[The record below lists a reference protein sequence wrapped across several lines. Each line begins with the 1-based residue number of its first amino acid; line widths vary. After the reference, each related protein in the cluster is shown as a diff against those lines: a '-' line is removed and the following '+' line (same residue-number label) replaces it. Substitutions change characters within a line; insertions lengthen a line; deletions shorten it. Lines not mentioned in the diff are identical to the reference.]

1 MNNLLQDA
9 SLDIWD
15 QKYRLKDMQGNPV
28 DQTIQDTYWRTAS
41 FLARKEKDSLFWE
54 QEFLWALQNGA
65 IPAGRIMSNA
75 GAEKYK
81 PATSLINCTVSQAI
95 PDSVE
100 GIFGTLERAA
110 ITLKAGCGIGYEGS
124 TLRPKNAY
132 VNGAGA
138 STSGS
143 LPFLDVYD
151 KMCLTIASAGGR
163 RGAQMLT
170 FDLEHPDVLE
180 LIKAKRETGRFT
192 QFNISLLIT
201 DKFLESVKNNR
212 TWFFTFPITKK
223 EYDPSNIYY
232 WREFV
237 GDISNYVIDS
247 KHEKPFV
254 ACKEYGSIPAK
265 ELWDLIMD
273 STYKYSDPG
282 FILIDEYNRMNTLY
296 WEEVIRATNPCGEQ
310 GLPPNGSC
318 LLGSI
323 NLTTFVKNP
332 FTEQRSFDWNT
343 YKKVIRVF
351 TRMLDNVVE
360 DANLPLPEQQTEIE
374 RKRRHGMGYLGLG
387 STMVMLGLEYGS
399 QESLDFTDQVTKL
412 LALEGWLEGVE
423 LAKEKGCAPIF
434 NELDLEGKPN
444 NRKLFCESLY
454 MQRIFIE
461 LPELKNEIL
470 QNGCRFTHHSSIAPT
485 GTISLSLA
493 NNVSNGIEPSFAHHY
508 TRNVIKPGKATKEA
522 VDVYSYES
530 LVYLQLFGKPYQGK
544 TANDFTPKQH
554 IDTQAAAQYWIDS
567 SISKTINVATEIP
580 YEEFKDIYAYAI
592 SKGLKGC
599 TTYRHNPDVKQ
610 GVLISK
616 EELSNQVFS
625 FTLAD
630 GNTYSVKGDETIEY
644 EGEVH
649 NAANLYDA
657 ISGGTYGKY

>member
-1 MNNLLQDA
+1 MNNPLQDA
-9 SLDIWD
+9 SFDIWD

-28 DQTIQDTYWRTAS
+28 DQTIQDTYWRTAT
-41 FLARKEKDSLFWE
+41 FLARREKDSEYWTK
-54 QEFLWALQNGA
+54 EFLWALENGA

-201 DKFLESVKNNR
+201 DRFLEYVKKDIP
-212 TWFFTFPITKK
+212 WVFSFPVTKK
-223 EYDPSNIYY
+223 EYDSSKEYY
-232 WREFV
+232 WREFI
-237 GDISNYVIDS
+237 GDTTNYVL
-247 KHEKPFV
+247 EAGLV
-254 ACKEYGSIPAK
+254 ACKKYSEMPAK
-265 ELWDLIMD
+265 ELWDLIME

-282 FILIDEYNRMNTLY
+282 FILIDEYNRMNNLH
-296 WEEVIRATNPCGEQ
+296 WLEVIRATNPCGEQ

-323 NLTTFVKNP
+323 NLTSFVKNS
-332 FTEQRSFDWNT
+332 FTEQRSFDWDT

-360 DANLPLPEQQTEIE
+360 DANLPLPEQQAEIE

-387 STMVMLGLEYGS
+387 SAMVMLGIEYGS
-399 QESLDFTDQVTKL
+399 QEAIEFTKQITKH
-412 LALEGWLEGVE
+412 LALESWKEGVQ
-423 LAKEKGCAPIF
+423 LSVEKGSAPIF
-434 NELDLEGKPN
+434 KELGVLK
-444 NRKLFCESLY
+444 KFVESEY
-454 MQRIFIE
+454 MKRIFKE
-461 LPELKNEIL
+461 LPYLREDLL
-470 QNGCRFTHHSSIAPT
+470 THGCRFTHATSIAPT

-493 NNVSNGIEPSFAHHY
+493 NNASNGIEPSFAHHY
-508 TRNVIKPGKATKEA
+508 TRNVIKPGKASKEA

-530 LVYLQLFGKPYQGK
+530 LVYLQLFGKPYEGK
-544 TANDFTPKQH
+544 IANDFTPKQH
-554 IDTQAAAQYWIDS
+554 IDIQAAAQYWIDS
-567 SISKTINVATEIP
+567 SISKTINVATKIP
-580 YEEFKDIYAYAI
+580 YEEFKDIYTYAI

-599 TTYRHNPDVKQ
+599 TTYRHNPEVKQ

-616 EELSNQVFS
+616 EELANQRFS
-625 FTLAD
+625 FTLVD
-630 GNTYSVKGDETIEY
+630 GNTYSVKGDEFIEY
-644 EGEVH
+644 EGDVH

-657 ISGGTYGKY
+657 INGGTYGKY

>member
-1 MNNLLQDA
+1 MNNPLQDA

-15 QKYRLKDMQGNPV
+15 QKYRLKDMQGNLV
-28 DQTIQDTYWRTAS
+28 DQTIQDTYLRTAS
-41 FLARKEKDSLFWE
+41 FLARREKDSEHWTK
-54 QEFLWALQNGA
+54 EFLWALENGA

-138 STSGS
+138 KTSGS

-201 DKFLESVKNNR
+201 DRFLEAVKKDSS
-212 TWFFTFPITKK
+212 WEFSFPITKK
-223 EYDPSNIYY
+223 EFNSSETYY
-232 WREFV
+232 WREFI
-237 GDISNYVIDS
+237 GDTSNYVLRSDGC
-247 KHEKPFV
+247 V
-254 ACKEYGSIPAK
+254 ACKVYREMPAK

-282 FILIDEYNRMNTLY
+282 FILIDEYNRMNNLY

-323 NLTTFVKNP
+323 NLTSFVRQP
-332 FTEQRSFDWNT
+332 FTQEADFDWVN
-343 YKKVIRVF
+343 YKHVIRVF
-351 TRMLDNVVE
+351 TRLLDNVVE
-360 DANLPLPEQQTEIE
+360 DANLPLPEQQAEIE

-387 STMVMLGLEYGS
+387 SAMVMLGIEYGS
-399 QESLDFTDQVTKL
+399 QKAIDFTEEVTKN
-412 LALEGWLEGVE
+412 LALESWKEGVT

-434 NELDLEGKPN
+434 NEEGVRDN
-444 NRKLFCESLY
+444 FVRSLY
-454 MQRIFIE
+454 MQRIFKE
-461 LPELKNEIL
+461 LPELVDQIFDY
-470 QNGCRFTHHSSIAPT
+470 GCRFTHATSIAPT

-493 NNVSNGIEPSFAHHY
+493 NNASNGIEPSFAHHY
-508 TRNVIKPGKATKEA
+508 TRNIIKPGKATKEA

-530 LVYLQLFGKPYQGK
+530 LVYLQLFGKPYEGK

-554 IDTQAAAQYWIDS
+554 IDIQAAAQYWIDS

-580 YEEFKDIYAYAI
+580 YEEFKDIYTYAI

-599 TTYRHNPDVKQ
+599 TTYRHNPEVKQ

-630 GNTYSVKGDETIEY
+630 GNTYSVKGDEFIEY

-657 ISGGTYGKY
+657 INGGTYGKY